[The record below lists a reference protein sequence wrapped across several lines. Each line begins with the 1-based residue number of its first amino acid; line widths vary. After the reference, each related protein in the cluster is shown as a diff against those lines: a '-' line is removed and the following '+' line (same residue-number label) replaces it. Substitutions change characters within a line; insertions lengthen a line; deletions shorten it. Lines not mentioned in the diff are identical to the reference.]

1 MLRNGCIALILC
13 VCCACGNDTLA
24 PKPRA
29 YPRVV
34 FPAKS
39 YQPFTEKYC
48 NFSFEYPQYAMVE
61 KDSLFF
67 KEKPVNDCW
76 FNVKIPT
83 LNAEIHCSYY
93 PIDAKN
99 TFDKLRND
107 AFTLANKHD
116 IKADYIDELPIRKP
130 DGTIGYVFNIEGG
143 AASPFQFFISDS
155 THHFLRGSLYYQAKI
170 DADSLRPINEFL
182 KVDLIHLVN
191 TFKWNH

>member
-1 MLRNGCIALILC
+1 MFQKEWFALILILF
-13 VCCACGNDTLA
+13 CACGGETLT
-24 PKPRA
+24 PKPRG

-34 FPAKS
+34 FPEKG
-39 YQPFTEKYC
+39 YQTFNEKYC
-48 NFSFEYPQYAMVE
+48 HFSFEYPKYATVE

-67 KEKPVNDCW
+67 REKPVNDCW
-76 FNVKIPT
+76 FNVKIPD

-99 TFDKLRND
+99 SFDKLRGD

-143 AASPFQFFISDS
+143 AASPFQFFITDS
-155 THHFLRGSLYYQAKI
+155 TRHFLRGSLYYQAKI
-170 DADSLRPINEFL
+170 NADSLRPINEFL

-191 TFKWNH
+191 TFKWNQ